1 MEYGDHGKRNE
12 RRTSLIIDIINGR
25 NTTEELKY
33 RNTRK
38 MTLNEAR
45 KWIES
50 NYKFMDKPLPD
61 PEELYDKMKDFR
73 NEHNKQKISNK
84 AVEYH
89 LRRLL
94 KDGLITKSKGR
105 YYLNLRSAKA
115 IRQVVS
121 LFYAIPV
128 LRRGFHDLTDMWA
141 SRVGVSVADA
151 INSRYDITRSFWD
164 YTADFMSVAGNLKD
178 FFNAWYLGNQETK
191 RELLLRYIEFFN
203 PEKHEWNIEHF
214 AWQAID
220 NLSS

>member
-115 IRQVVS
+115 IRQVAL

-191 RELLLRYIEFFN
+191 RELLLRYAEHFD
-203 PEKHEWNIEHF
+203 PEKHKWKVDHF